1 MSNQIETQV
10 DVSLT
15 ERNRLTAFFRIILVV
30 PAFIFVSSFAPSTS
44 FSDDSSAILAG
55 LLALPAGLA
64 IVFRQV
70 YPSYV
75 LAFNEALL
83 SLQTRV
89 DVYLLLLSDEYPSI
103 EENDV
108 VSVTFPEVDAK
119 QLNRWLPLVKWLLAL
134 PLYLAGIVYIIYAA
148 LLTDEYPSI
157 EENEIVSVTFP
168 EVDAK
173 QLNRWLPLIKWL
185 LALPLYLVGLV
196 YLVYAALL
204 TLLGW
209 FSILLT
215 GNYPEVC
222 AEGIVGTIAYWNRV
236 VGYAFLLVTDEYPT
250 FSL

>member
-1 MSNQIETQV
+1 MSNQIETQI
-10 DVSLT
+10 DVTLT
-15 ERNRLTAFFRIILVV
+15 ERNRVTAFFRIILAV
-30 PAFIFVSSFAPSTS
+30 PALIFVSSFAPSAA
-44 FSDDSSAILAG
+44 FSDEAAGIFAG
-55 LLALPAGLA
+55 LLAVPAGLA
-64 IVFRQV
+64 IVVRQV

-89 DVYLLLLSDEYPSI
+89 DAYL
-103 EENDV
+103 V
-108 VSVTFPEVDAK
+108 
-119 QLNRWLPLVKWLLAL
+119 
-134 PLYLAGIVYIIYAA
+134 

-157 EENEIVSVTFP
+157 EENDIVSVTFP

-185 LALPLYLVGLV
+185 LALPLYLVGIV
-196 YLVYAALL
+196 YFIYATLL

-209 FSILLT
+209 FSILFT
-215 GNYPEVC
+215 GKYPEVC
-222 AEGIVGTIAYWNRV
+222 AEGVVGTIAYWNRV

>member
-1 MSNQIETQV
+1 MSNQIETQI

-15 ERNRLTAFFRIILVV
+15 ERNRVTAFFRIILAV
-30 PAFIFVSSFAPSTS
+30 PALIFVSSFAPSTA
-44 FSDDSSAILAG
+44 FSDDALGIFAG

-64 IVFRQV
+64 IVVRQV
-70 YPSYV
+70 YPSYI

-89 DVYLLLLSDEYPSI
+89 DVYL
-103 EENDV
+103 V
-108 VSVTFPEVDAK
+108 
-119 QLNRWLPLVKWLLAL
+119 
-134 PLYLAGIVYIIYAA
+134 

-157 EENEIVSVTFP
+157 EENDIVSVTFP

-209 FSILLT
+209 FSILFT

-222 AEGIVGTIAYWNRV
+222 AEVVVGTIAYWNRV

>member
-1 MSNQIETQV
+1 MSNQIETQI

-30 PAFIFVSSFAPSTS
+30 PALVFLAS
-44 FSDDSSAILAG
+44 FSPTSAFSEDNLGIYAG
-55 LLALPAGLA
+55 LLALPAALA
-64 IVFRQV
+64 IVVRQV

-89 DVYLLLLSDEYPSI
+89 DAYLL
-103 EENDV
+103 
-108 VSVTFPEVDAK
+108 
-119 QLNRWLPLVKWLLAL
+119 
-134 PLYLAGIVYIIYAA
+134 

-157 EENEIVSVTFP
+157 EENDLVSVTFP
-168 EVDAK
+168 EVDAQ

-185 LALPLYLVGLV
+185 LALPLYLVGIV
-196 YLVYAALL
+196 YVVYAALL
-204 TLLGW
+204 TLFGW
-209 FSILLT
+209 FSILFT

-222 AEGIVGTIAYWNRV
+222 AEGVVGTIAYWNRV
-236 VGYAFLLVTDEYPT
+236 AGYALLMVTDEYPT

>member
-1 MSNQIETQV
+1 MGMSNQIETQI

-30 PAFIFVSSFAPSTS
+30 PAFIFISSFAPSTL
-44 FSDDSSAILAG
+44 FSDDGSAIFAG
-55 LLALPAGLA
+55 LIALPAALA
-64 IVFRQV
+64 IVVRQV

-75 LAFNEALL
+75 LAFNEAVL

-89 DVYLLLLSDEYPSI
+89 DVYLLLLSDQYPSI

-134 PLYLAGIVYIIYAA
+134 PLYIVGIVYI
-148 LLTDEYPSI
+148 
-157 EENEIVSVTFP
+157 
-168 EVDAK
+168 
-173 QLNRWLPLIKWL
+173 
-185 LALPLYLVGLV
+185 
-196 YLVYAALL
+196 VYAALL

-209 FSILLT
+209 FSILFT

-222 AEGIVGTIAYWNRV
+222 AEGVVGTIAYWNRV

>member
-1 MSNQIETQV
+1 MSNQIETQI

-15 ERNRLTAFFRIILVV
+15 ERNRLTALFRIILVV
-30 PAFIFVSSFAPSTS
+30 PAFIFVSSFAPATA
-44 FSDDSSAILAG
+44 FSDDGVGIFAG
-55 LLALPAGLA
+55 LLALPAALA
-64 IVFRQV
+64 IVVRQV

-89 DVYLLLLSDEYPSI
+89 DAYLLLLTDEYPSI
-103 EENDV
+103 EENDL

-119 QLNRWLPLVKWLLAL
+119 QLNR
-134 PLYLAGIVYIIYAA
+134 
-148 LLTDEYPSI
+148 
-157 EENEIVSVTFP
+157 F
-168 EVDAK
+168 
-173 QLNRWLPLIKWL
+173 LPLIKWL
-185 LALPLYLVGLV
+185 LALPLYLVGIL
-196 YLVYAALL
+196 YIIYAALL

-209 FSILLT
+209 FSILFT

-222 AEGIVGTIAYWNRV
+222 AEGVVGTIAYWNRV

>member
-1 MSNQIETQV
+1 MSNQVETQI

-30 PAFIFVSSFAPSTS
+30 PAFIFISSFAPSTL
-44 FSDDSSAILAG
+44 FSDDGSAIFAG
-55 LLALPAGLA
+55 LIALPAALA
-64 IVFRQV
+64 IVVRQV

-75 LAFNEALL
+75 LAFNEAVL

-89 DVYLLLLSDEYPSI
+89 DVYLLLLSDQYPSI

-108 VSVTFPEVDAK
+108 
-119 QLNRWLPLVKWLLAL
+119 
-134 PLYLAGIVYIIYAA
+134 
-148 LLTDEYPSI
+148 
-157 EENEIVSVTFP
+157 VSVTFP

-185 LALPLYLVGLV
+185 LALPLYLVGVV
-196 YLVYAALL
+196 YLIYAALL
-204 TLLGW
+204 TVLGW
-209 FSILLT
+209 FSILFT

-222 AEGIVGTIAYWNRV
+222 AEGVVGTIAYWNRV

>member
-1 MSNQIETQV
+1 MSNQIETQI

-15 ERNRLTAFFRIILVV
+15 ERNRVTALFRIILVV
-30 PAFIFVSSFAPSTS
+30 PAFIFLSSFAPTSS
-44 FSDDSSAILAG
+44 FSDNSVGLLAG

-64 IVFRQV
+64 IVVRHV

-75 LAFNEALL
+75 LVFNEALL

-89 DVYLLLLSDEYPSI
+89 DAYLLLLTDEYPSI

-119 QLNRWLPLVKWLLAL
+119 QLNRWLPL
-134 PLYLAGIVYIIYAA
+134 
-148 LLTDEYPSI
+148 
-157 EENEIVSVTFP
+157 
-168 EVDAK
+168 
-173 QLNRWLPLIKWL
+173 IKWL
-185 LALPLYLVGLV
+185 LALPLYIVGIV
-196 YLVYAALL
+196 YFIYAALL

-209 FSILLT
+209 FSILFT

-222 AEGIVGTIAYWNRV
+222 AEGVVGTIAYWNRV

>member
-1 MSNQIETQV
+1 MSNQIETQI

-15 ERNRLTAFFRIILVV
+15 ERNRLTAFFRIILAV
-30 PAFIFVSSFAPSTS
+30 PALIFVSSFAPSAA
-44 FSDDSSAILAG
+44 FSDEAVGIFAG
-55 LLALPAGLA
+55 LLALPAALA
-64 IVFRQV
+64 IVVRQV

-89 DVYLLLLSDEYPSI
+89 DVYL
-103 EENDV
+103 V
-108 VSVTFPEVDAK
+108 
-119 QLNRWLPLVKWLLAL
+119 
-134 PLYLAGIVYIIYAA
+134 

-157 EENEIVSVTFP
+157 EENDIVSVTFP

-185 LALPLYLVGLV
+185 LALPLYLFGLV
-196 YLVYAALL
+196 YHVYAALL

-209 FSILLT
+209 FSILFT

-222 AEGIVGTIAYWNRV
+222 AEGVVGTIAYWNRV

>member
-30 PAFIFVSSFAPSTS
+30 PAFIFLASFSPTSSFSE
-44 FSDDSSAILAG
+44 DNLGIYAG
-55 LLALPAGLA
+55 LLALPAALA
-64 IVFRQV
+64 IVVRQI

-89 DVYLLLLSDEYPSI
+89 DAYLL
-103 EENDV
+103 
-108 VSVTFPEVDAK
+108 
-119 QLNRWLPLVKWLLAL
+119 
-134 PLYLAGIVYIIYAA
+134 

-157 EENEIVSVTFP
+157 EENDVVSVTFP

-185 LALPLYLVGLV
+185 LALPLYLVGIV
-196 YLVYAALL
+196 YIIYAAIL
-204 TLLGW
+204 TLIGW
-209 FSILLT
+209 FSILFT

-222 AEGIVGTIAYWNRV
+222 AEGVVGTIAYWNRV
-236 VGYAFLLVTDEYPT
+236 AGYALLMVTDEYPT

>member
-1 MSNQIETQV
+1 MGMSNQIETQI

-30 PAFIFVSSFAPSTS
+30 PAFIFISSFAPSTL
-44 FSDDSSAILAG
+44 FSDDGSAIFAG
-55 LLALPAGLA
+55 LIALPAALA
-64 IVFRQV
+64 IVVRQV

-75 LAFNEALL
+75 LAFNEAVL

-89 DVYLLLLSDEYPSI
+89 DVYLLLLSDQYPSI

-108 VSVTFPEVDAK
+108 
-119 QLNRWLPLVKWLLAL
+119 
-134 PLYLAGIVYIIYAA
+134 
-148 LLTDEYPSI
+148 
-157 EENEIVSVTFP
+157 VSVTFP

-185 LALPLYLVGLV
+185 LALPLYLVGVV
-196 YLVYAALL
+196 YIIYAALL

-209 FSILLT
+209 FSILFT

-222 AEGIVGTIAYWNRV
+222 AEGVVGTIAYWNRV

>member
-1 MSNQIETQV
+1 MSNQIETQI

-30 PAFIFVSSFAPSTS
+30 PVFLFVASFAPTS
-44 FSDDSSAILAG
+44 SSDFSSDNWSAYSAG

-83 SLQTRV
+83 SLQTRL
-89 DVYLLLLSDEYPSI
+89 DAYLLLLTDEYPSI

-134 PLYLAGIVYIIYAA
+134 PLYIVGIFYVIYAA
-148 LLTDEYPSI
+148 ALTVI
-157 EENEIVSVTFP
+157 
-168 EVDAK
+168 
-173 QLNRWLPLIKWL
+173 
-185 LALPLYLVGLV
+185 
-196 YLVYAALL
+196 
-204 TLLGW
+204 GW
-209 FSILLT
+209 FSVLFT
-215 GNYPEVC
+215 GNYPEFC
-222 AEGIVGTIAYWNRV
+222 AEGVVGTIAYWNRV
-236 VGYAFLLVTDEYPT
+236 AGYALLLVTDEYPT

>member
-1 MSNQIETQV
+1 MSNQIETQI

-30 PAFIFVSSFAPSTS
+30 PALVFLAS
-44 FSDDSSAILAG
+44 FSSASAFSEDNLGMFAG
-55 LLALPAGLA
+55 LLALPAALA
-64 IVFRQV
+64 IVVRQV

-89 DVYLLLLSDEYPSI
+89 DAYLLILTDEYPSI
-103 EENDV
+103 EENDL

-119 QLNRWLPLVKWLLAL
+119 QLNRWLPLVKWL
-134 PLYLAGIVYIIYAA
+134 
-148 LLTDEYPSI
+148 
-157 EENEIVSVTFP
+157 F
-168 EVDAK
+168 
-173 QLNRWLPLIKWL
+173 
-185 LALPLYLVGLV
+185 ALPLYLVGIV
-196 YLVYAALL
+196 YVIYAALL
-204 TLLGW
+204 TLFGW

-222 AEGIVGTIAYWNRV
+222 AEGVVGTIAYWNRV
-236 VGYAFLLVTDEYPT
+236 AGYALLMVTDEYPT

>member
-1 MSNQIETQV
+1 MSNQVETQI

-15 ERNRLTAFFRIILVV
+15 ERNRLTAFFRIILAV
-30 PAFIFVSSFAPSTS
+30 PALIFVASFAPSTA
-44 FSDDSSAILAG
+44 FSEDALGIFTG

-64 IVFRQV
+64 IVVRQV

-89 DVYLLLLSDEYPSI
+89 DVYL
-103 EENDV
+103 V
-108 VSVTFPEVDAK
+108 
-119 QLNRWLPLVKWLLAL
+119 
-134 PLYLAGIVYIIYAA
+134 

-157 EENEIVSVTFP
+157 EENDIVSVTFP

-196 YLVYAALL
+196 YLIYAALL

-209 FSILLT
+209 FSILFT
-215 GNYPEVC
+215 GKYPEIC
-222 AEGIVGTIAYWNRV
+222 AEGVVGTIA
-236 VGYAFLLVTDEYPT
+236 
-250 FSL
+250 